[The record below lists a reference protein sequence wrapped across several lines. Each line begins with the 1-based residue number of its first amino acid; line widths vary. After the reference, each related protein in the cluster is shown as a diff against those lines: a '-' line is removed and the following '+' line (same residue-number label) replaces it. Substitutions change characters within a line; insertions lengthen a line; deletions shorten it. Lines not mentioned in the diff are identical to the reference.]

1 MLGRLVGS
9 RGGKVGIYH
18 GGEEEDLVDDKF
30 LEVDINRL
38 FLDEFGL
45 VVSPNELYQNS
56 KYGWAPRLVDLLQ
69 FWFGLEAG
77 FHGILLVE
85 QQLGKLAPKKELVY
99 VIKNAL
105 GQGLGTCAPFFSD
118 QVRQRIERQR
128 EGADGRALQ
137 EQAGY
142 HSGSIETMAIG

>member
-9 RGGKVGIYH
+9 RGRKVSIYH

-45 VVSPNELYQNS
+45 VVGSNELYQNC
-56 KYGWAPRLVDLLQ
+56 KHGWASRLVDLVQ

-85 QQLGKLAPKKELVY
+85 QQLGKLAPKKELV
-99 VIKNAL
+99 
-105 GQGLGTCAPFFSD
+105 
-118 QVRQRIERQR
+118 
-128 EGADGRALQ
+128 
-137 EQAGY
+137 
-142 HSGSIETMAIG
+142 